1 MSIKIHFEGVFNDP
15 GAETVAESLTKKAFN
30 QLVNKTGKGNE
41 FLGWLDIPDQMTQ
54 EKIEEIQN
62 CADRLSAQSEIV
74 VMIGIGGSYLGA
86 RAVIEALQNPFYNL
100 MEKGETPKIIYAG
113 HHISKDYLHHLL
125 QLLNH
130 K

>member
-74 VMIGIGGSYLGA
+74 VMIGI
-86 RAVIEALQNPFYNL
+86 EAP
-100 MEKGETPKIIYAG
+100 I
-113 HHISKDYLHHLL
+113 
-125 QLLNH
+125 
-130 K
+130 